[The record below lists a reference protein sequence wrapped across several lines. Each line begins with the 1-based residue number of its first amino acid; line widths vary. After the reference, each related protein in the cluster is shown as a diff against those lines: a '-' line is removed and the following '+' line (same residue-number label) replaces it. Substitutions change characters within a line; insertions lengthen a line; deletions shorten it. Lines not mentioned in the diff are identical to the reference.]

1 MSKEF
6 LLDWEKYTEKA
17 KEAITEGCV
26 LLKNDKATLPLPAKA
41 KVSVFGRIALHYY
54 KSGTGSGGMVNVS
67 KVIGILDALKECPEI
82 ELNKN
87 LMEIY
92 QKWDEENPIEEGK
105 GWGQEPWFQEEM
117 PLDSKIVEEAK
128 KCSDYAIVVIGRSA
142 GEDKD
147 AQNTEG
153 SYKLTQKEEMMIKT
167 VCAHFDKV
175 IVLLNVGAIIDMSF
189 VQKYNPSAVMYVWQ
203 GGMIGG
209 YGVVDLLTGKAN
221 PSGKL
226 TDTIA
231 YNIEDYPSHKN
242 FGDRDRNIYQ
252 EDIYVGY
259 RYFETFAKDSVM
271 YPFGFGISY
280 STFQIEFNSAEKGDS
295 IVPVLNCS
303 VKNTGN
309 VAGKEVLQLYVE
321 APQGKLGKPARSLCA
336 FEKSEILEPGK
347 SQKISFNVNPYTIAS
362 YDDSGITGKKSAY
375 VLEPGKYNF
384 YLGNDVRSAKLVHTF
399 EVSELIVVDQL
410 TEALAATMDFERF
423 KPIQNGETYTLEY
436 EKVPTFTYDMDKKRL
451 DNLPKELPFTDDKGI
466 KLSDV
471 KNGTATLDEFIGQL
485 TDDDL
490 SCIIR
495 GEGMGS
501 LKVTLGTASAFGGV
515 SPHLQQLGIP
525 CACCDDGPSGMRLD
539 SGVKAFSLPNGT
551 LLACTF
557 NKKLNTELY
566 SFTAMEMVHNKVEC
580 LLGPGMNIHRHPLN
594 GRNFEY
600 FSEDPLVTGE
610 IAAAQLL
617 GMGTMNVTG
626 TVKHFCANNQ
636 ETRRHDIDSVVSERA
651 LREIYLKGFE
661 LAVKKGKAS
670 SIMTTYGS
678 VNGRWTAGSYD
689 LNTTILRNEWGFKG
703 VVMTDWFANINEF
716 GKAPEKTNFAAM
728 IRSQNDLYMV
738 CPDGSYASTGDNTLQ
753 ALSDGRLTRA
763 ELQRSAKNICQ
774 WHLDNNPLARMMNT
788 ADTVKII
795 NRPQEE
801 AAGVQSED
809 LEIIHIKDGVTIPL
823 DSKDSTIA
831 GTDYAFAVELENRGM
846 YKVSITGSSELGD
859 LAQLPIT
866 IFVMGIPTLSLSFTG
881 TDGKDVTL
889 ERDFIGQN
897 NYAVFRLNVPQ
908 AGLKLKEMK
917 FEYQRPFTDEEK
929 AQMFW

>member
-1 MSKEF
+1 MKEF
-6 LLDWEKYTEKA
+6 TLDWNKYLDC
-17 KEAITEGCV
+17 AINAVSEGCV
-26 LLKNDKATLPLPAKA
+26 LLKNDNATLPLPAKA

-67 KVIGILDALKECPEI
+67 KVVGILDALKESSDI
-82 ELNKN
+82 ELNKD
-87 LMEIY
+87 LLSIY
-92 QKWDEENPIEEGK
+92 EKWDAENPIEESK
-105 GWGQEPWFQEEM
+105 GWGLEPWFQKEM
-117 PLDSKIVEEAK
+117 PLDDKIVEDAK
-128 KCSDYAIVVIGRSA
+128 NKSDYAIIVIGRSA

-153 SYKLTQKEEMMIKT
+153 SYKLTEIEEQMLEK
-167 VCAHFDKV
+167 VCSKFDKV

-209 YGVVDLLTGKAN
+209 YGIEKLLTGKAN

-242 FGDRDRNIYQ
+242 FGDKDRNIYQ

-259 RYFETFAKDSVM
+259 RYFETFAKEKVM
-271 YPFGFGISY
+271 YPFGFGLSY
-280 STFQIEFNSAEKGDS
+280 STFQIEFASAEKGDS
-295 IVPVLNCS
+295 IIPTLNCS
-303 VKNTGN
+303 VKNTGK

-321 APQGKLGKPARSLCA
+321 APQGKLGKPARALCA

-384 YLGNDVRSAKLVHTF
+384 YLGNDVRSAKLIYTLDIP
-399 EVSELIVVDQL
+399 ELVVVEQL

-423 KPIQNGETYTLEY
+423 KPIQNGETFTLEY
-436 EKVPTFTYDMDKKRL
+436 EKVPTFTYDMDQKRL
-451 DNLPKELPFTDDKGI
+451 DNLPKEIAFTDDKGI

-471 KNGTATLDEFIGQL
+471 KNGKATLDEFIGQL

-515 SPHLQQLGIP
+515 SPNLQKLGIP

-551 LLACTF
+551 LLACSF
-557 NKKLNTELY
+557 NKELNKELY

-809 LEIIHIKDGVTIPL
+809 LEIIHIKDSVTIPL
-823 DSKDSTIA
+823 NTKDSTIA

-846 YKVSITGSSELGD
+846 YKVSITGSSELGE

-881 TDGKDVTL
+881 TNGKDVTL

-897 NYAVFRLNVPQ
+897 NYAVFRLNVAQ

-917 FEYQRPFTDEEK
+917 IEYQRPFTDEEK
-929 AQMFW
+929 AKMFW

>member
-26 LLKNDKATLPLPAKA
+26 LLKNDNATLPLPAKA

-117 PLDSKIVEEAK
+117 PLDNKIVEDAK

-271 YPFGFGISY
+271 YPFGFGLSY
-280 STFQIEFNSAEKGDS
+280 SSFQIDFASAEKGDS

-321 APQGKLGKPARSLCA
+321 APQGKLGKPARALCA
-336 FEKSEILEPGK
+336 FEKSDLLAPNQ
-347 SQKISFNVNPYTIAS
+347 SQKIKFEVSPYTIAS

-384 YLGNDVRSAKLVHTF
+384 YLGNDVRSAKLVHSF

-423 KPIQNGETYTLEY
+423 KPAQNGETFTLEY
-436 EKVPTFTYDMDKKRL
+436 EKVPTFTYDMDQKRL
-451 DNLPKELPFTDDKGI
+451 DNLPKEIPFTDDKGI

-471 KNGTATLDEFIGQL
+471 KSEKATLDEFIGQL

-501 LKVTLGTASAFGGV
+501 LKIT
-515 SPHLQQLGIP
+515 H
-525 CACCDDGPSGMRLD
+525 ACFLFSG
-539 SGVKAFSLPNGT
+539 
-551 LLACTF
+551 
-557 NKKLNTELY
+557 
-566 SFTAMEMVHNKVEC
+566 
-580 LLGPGMNIHRHPLN
+580 
-594 GRNFEY
+594 
-600 FSEDPLVTGE
+600 
-610 IAAAQLL
+610 
-617 GMGTMNVTG
+617 
-626 TVKHFCANNQ
+626 
-636 ETRRHDIDSVVSERA
+636 
-651 LREIYLKGFE
+651 
-661 LAVKKGKAS
+661 
-670 SIMTTYGS
+670 
-678 VNGRWTAGSYD
+678 
-689 LNTTILRNEWGFKG
+689 
-703 VVMTDWFANINEF
+703 
-716 GKAPEKTNFAAM
+716 
-728 IRSQNDLYMV
+728 
-738 CPDGSYASTGDNTLQ
+738 
-753 ALSDGRLTRA
+753 
-763 ELQRSAKNICQ
+763 
-774 WHLDNNPLARMMNT
+774 
-788 ADTVKII
+788 
-795 NRPQEE
+795 
-801 AAGVQSED
+801 
-809 LEIIHIKDGVTIPL
+809 
-823 DSKDSTIA
+823 
-831 GTDYAFAVELENRGM
+831 
-846 YKVSITGSSELGD
+846 
-859 LAQLPIT
+859 
-866 IFVMGIPTLSLSFTG
+866 
-881 TDGKDVTL
+881 
-889 ERDFIGQN
+889 
-897 NYAVFRLNVPQ
+897 
-908 AGLKLKEMK
+908 
-917 FEYQRPFTDEEK
+917 YQGAWR
-929 AQMFW
+929 